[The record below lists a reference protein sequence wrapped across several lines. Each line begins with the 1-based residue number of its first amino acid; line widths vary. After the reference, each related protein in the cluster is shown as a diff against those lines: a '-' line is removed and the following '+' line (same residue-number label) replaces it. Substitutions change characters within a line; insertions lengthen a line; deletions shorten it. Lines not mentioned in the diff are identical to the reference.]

1 MKGIKIFTA
10 LVVIILLHSCE
21 KDNSNN
27 VVIKLYGDAY
37 SDIAYSIAEHE
48 GDIIIAGLRTD
59 ITRRDGNYIESSDI
73 NAGLIRAGTTGSQ
86 KWELTPGS
94 VQYDQ
99 ASKVIVTAT
108 GDIVLAGYTTRGTGT
123 GSHTDIY
130 IVKATGNGSVL
141 WESVIGGS
149 GNQAAFDIISKPGG
163 GYMVAGT
170 TDAYRAESG
179 SFTENIAG
187 MNDFFLLEVGENGD
201 SITSYAFGYGGN
213 DICKAIKRDIGGGYV
228 LYGTTDNSTEP
239 GLGKNNLLLIRLN
252 DDASNRG
259 AAIVGDLDD
268 EYAADFEVL
277 SNGYILASTIGKE
290 SEASQIRITKLSS
303 NIQATPI
310 FTRKFNVNGLPSAVN
325 AITRGTGGVFYLGGR
340 LGSPTSSEML
350 IVKIDDN
357 GETIGMPFISGGTG
371 SQEIF
376 DLVISSDGHVMAAG
390 KTGYENN
397 TMMCLIKFRY

>member
-1 MKGIKIFTA
+1 MKGIKIFM
-10 LVVIILLHSCE
+10 VIMAIVLLHSCE
-21 KDNSNN
+21 KDNSKD
-27 VVIKLYGDAY
+27 VVIKIYGDAY
-37 SDIAYSIAEHE
+37 SDIAYSIAELE
-48 GDIIIAGLRTD
+48 GDILIAGLRTV
-59 ITRRDGNYIESSDI
+59 IKRRDGNYIESSDI
-73 NAGLIRAGTTGSQ
+73 NAGLIRAGNTGLQ

-94 VQYDQ
+94 LQHDQ

-108 GDIVLAGYTTRGTGT
+108 GDIILAGFTTRGTGT
-123 GSHTDIY
+123 GSHTDIH
-130 IVKATGNGSVL
+130 IVKATGNGSVI
-141 WESVIGGS
+141 WESVIGGV

-163 GYMVAGT
+163 GYMVAGS

-187 MNDFFLLEVGENGD
+187 MKDFYLLEVGENGD

-239 GLGKNNLLLIRLN
+239 GLDRNNLLLIRLN

-259 AAIVGDLDD
+259 AAIIGDPDD

-277 SNGYILASTIGKE
+277 SNGYLLTSTIGKE
-290 SEASQIRITKLSS
+290 SESNQIQLIRLSS

-325 AITRGTGGVFYLGGR
+325 AICKGTGGVFYLGGR

-357 GETIGMPFISGGTG
+357 GETIGVPFISGGIG

-376 DLVISSDGHVMAAG
+376 DLLISSDGHIMAVG

-397 TMMCLIKFRY
+397 NMMCLIKYKD

>member
-1 MKGIKIFTA
+1 MKGIKIFA
-10 LVVIILLHSCE
+10 VLLAIIVLHSCE

-37 SDIAYSIAEHE
+37 SDIAYSIAEYE
-48 GDIIIAGLRTD
+48 GDTYIAGLRTV

-73 NAGLIRAGTTGSQ
+73 NAGLIRAAGTGSQ

-94 VQYDQ
+94 VQHDQ
-99 ASKVIVTAT
+99 ASKVIVTAA
-108 GDIVLAGYTTRGTGT
+108 GDIVFAGFTTRGTGT

-187 MNDFFLLEVGENGD
+187 MKDFFLLEVGENGD

-239 GLGKNNLLLIRLN
+239 GLDKNNILLIRLN
-252 DDASNRG
+252 DDASIRG
-259 AAIVGDLDD
+259 AAIIGDLDD

-277 SNGYILASTIGKE
+277 SNGYLLASTIGKE
-290 SEASQIRITKLSS
+290 NEANQIRIIKLSS

-325 AITRGTGGVFYLGGR
+325 TISRGTGGVFYLGGR

-350 IVKIDDN
+350 IVKIDDD
-357 GETIGMPFISGGTG
+357 GATIGMPFISGGTG

-376 DLVISSDGHVMAAG
+376 DLMISSDGYVMAAG

-397 TMMCLIKFRY
+397 TMMCLIKYRD